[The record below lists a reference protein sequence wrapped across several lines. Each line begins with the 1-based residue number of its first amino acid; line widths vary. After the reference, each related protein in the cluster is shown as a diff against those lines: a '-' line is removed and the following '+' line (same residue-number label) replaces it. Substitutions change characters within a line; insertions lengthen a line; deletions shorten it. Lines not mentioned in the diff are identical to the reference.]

1 MIRKATLEDLPILME
16 LERVCFK
23 DSRYSREQI
32 EWILRGRDEVTY
44 LYFQDSNAIGSLML
58 SLHGDMGRV
67 ISVGVHPD
75 WRGKGVARE
84 LMNVADKWFLD
95 LGATVVDL
103 EVGVNNKDALNLYRS
118 LGYEVVRVLKKYY
131 PGKEDAFHLRKKLQ
145 V

>member
-32 EWILRGRDEVTY
+32 EWILRGKDEVTY

-58 SLHGDMGRV
+58 SLQGDMGRV

-95 LGATVVDL
+95 SGAAVVDL

-131 PGKEDAFHLRKKLQ
+131 PGNEDAFHLRKKLQ